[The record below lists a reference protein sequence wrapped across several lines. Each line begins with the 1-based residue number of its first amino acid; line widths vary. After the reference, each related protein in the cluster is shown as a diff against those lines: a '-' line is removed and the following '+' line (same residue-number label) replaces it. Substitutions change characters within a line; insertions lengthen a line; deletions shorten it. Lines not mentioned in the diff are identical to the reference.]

1 MAAAAGSAPATPE
14 KGTSSGSSP
23 SSSFPSLRLASLDE
37 LLIKTVL
44 NAGPT
49 TTGPFV
55 TLNALPT
62 WADLLQHTVAGG
74 KEPLS
79 LQATSVNFRR
89 FVQKSGPI
97 FVAQDAAEAVL
108 RWEDPTKTVFFA
120 GAWAF
125 LCASCPVLNAVRQ
138 DLISHC
144 VRSGWCPQLVLF
156 VPSLVLVAV
165 LLTTY
170 SARRGNGPPPD
181 SPDGP
186 TSLSSAPPTEGS
198 IDYLANLQ
206 NIQIMMGRLADLSDL
221 GRSLVP
227 YLTWHDERLT
237 RALLHLSVVS
247 SFVLALFARFI
258 PWRLVFFLIGES
270 VFVVGHPVVQ
280 AFIASLASSAR
291 LNALRKAKQ
300 QQLKRLLEDD
310 ALTEPEL
317 DMEIVEVVRV
327 EMESR
332 TPDGGW
338 ESEVVV
344 GGELPDGFKWLGDW
358 EDCVPDDG
366 AVDAEGWTYLHI
378 DGTRTASPFVQG
390 EKSPITAGTRRRRLM
405 RRALRIP
412 WL

>member
-49 TTGPFV
+49 T
-55 TLNALPT
+55 
-62 WADLLQHTVAGG
+62 TVAGG

-125 LCASCPVLNAVRQ
+125 LC
-138 DLISHC
+138 
-144 VRSGWCPQLVLF
+144 WCPQLVLF